1 MQVSLLS
8 LSDFQTPRVES
19 SKTWSSSER
28 VLRLA
33 ADALAARKLQA
44 NHTILGTLVSLFWHK
59 LRLSWQP

>member
-44 NHTILGTLVSLFWHK
+44 NHTIL
-59 LRLSWQP
+59 